1 MATIGWDRTKDRVR
15 KALAEYDQMLFEDT
29 KALEEKAAK
38 LIKEG
43 KKEEAVEL
51 LNSYCSRLS
60 ASQQRTWEE
69 MREEFWSIFAR
80 SM

>member
-15 KALAEYDQMLFEDT
+15 KALADYDQMLFEDT

-60 ASQQRTWEE
+60 ASQQRRWEE

>member
-1 MATIGWDRTKDRVR
+1 MK
-15 KALAEYDQMLFEDT
+15 KALKEYDDMIFDDAP
-29 KALEEKAAK
+29 ALEKKAVQ

-43 KKEEAVEL
+43 RKEEAVEL

>member
-1 MATIGWDRTKDRVR
+1 MK
-15 KALAEYDQMLFEDT
+15 KALEFYDDILFGD
-29 KALEEKAAK
+29 APSLEEKAAK

-51 LNSYCSRLS
+51 LNGYCSRLS

-69 MREEFWSIFAR
+69 LREEFWGIFAR
-80 SM
+80 SL